1 MPEWLNDPTDVQA
14 LAAIASLVV
23 TALLAWLTS
32 VYVRETRRMAD
43 QAAQQGDPVVVGR
56 IEPYGGLYAQYVLTN
71 VGLGPARNVELK
83 LRVDHETVWKDTIL
97 LPGKSQYFFLPVDGG
112 VQETAFNELRD
123 NKKTLSSA
131 FSFEDRNGRKFPLT
145 EATVDFQ
152 QLSAD
157 WDHAHWQ
164 LRKPEVLQ
172 AADELKDAIDELTKK
187 TAAVSELLKA
197 HLPRVTTPTGLAISV
212 TTLRNIQS
220 FNSGG
225 DIVEKITPRAGDL
238 GVFIEVLGVD
248 RKMAHRLHDFF
259 RGHGAASL
267 EEIEGMSPEL
277 AAKIVNSFRSPE

>member
-1 MPEWLNDPTDVQA
+1 MNEAMFDELRKKKKV
-14 LAAIASLVV
+14 
-23 TALLAWLTS
+23 LLA
-32 VYVRETRRMAD
+32 
-43 QAAQQGDPVVVGR
+43 
-56 IEPYGGLYAQYVLTN
+56 
-71 VGLGPARNVELK
+71 
-83 LRVDHETVWKDTIL
+83 
-97 LPGKSQYFFLPVDGG
+97 
-112 VQETAFNELRD
+112 
-123 NKKTLSSA
+123 A
-131 FSFEDRNGRKFPLT
+131 FSFQDRNGRPFPSS
-145 EATVDFQ
+145 ESTVDFQ

-187 TAAVSELLKA
+187 TAAVSELLNT

-248 RKMAHRLHDFF
+248 RNMAHRLHDFF

-277 AAKIVNSFRSPE
+277 AAKIESSFRSR